1 MFSRNHWNIESHLNV
16 RSVMLAAKSEHSD
29 NLIQRWVE
37 PRSSCGP
44 TLTCQTSLLPLPFNQ
59 HLDCWN
65 QQILSHRSKHPTVIQ
80 NLLCRQ
86 SESQALSTNLLCFIE
101 ILSFG
106 KNHWYTDE
114 SDCNYTWE
122 EFDNPKEFAGSN
134 MTLPLELNDSTLSK
148 SCLKAVSPLSVVSH
162 LFH

>member
-44 TLTCQTSLLPLPFNQ
+44 TLTCQTSLLPLPFKES
-59 HLDCWN
+59 LDCWN
-65 QQILSHRSKHPTVIQ
+65 QQILPCANLHLTVLS
-80 NLLCRQ
+80 NLLCK
-86 SESQALSTNLLCFIE
+86 ANLRLCPPICLCFIE
-101 ILSFG
+101 ILRFG